1 MTSEELEAIEERST
15 KATPGPNLVRY
26 SLGGGRSLLDNGRER
41 KLVADY
47 YHEED
52 REFYH
57 NALTDIP
64 RLLDHIKFLESRIPR
79 WIPVSE
85 KVPEANSRVLICTN
99 SGWEDVGYVSFH
111 EDSISFYKDMHCK
124 VRIYGITH
132 WMTLPE
138 GPEPGA

>member
-1 MTSEELEAIEERST
+1 MTSEELKEIEERCN
-15 KATPGPNLVRY
+15 KATPGPNLIRY

-47 YHEED
+47 YNEED

-85 KVPEANSRVLICTN
+85 
-99 SGWEDVGYVSFH
+99 
-111 EDSISFYKDMHCK
+111 
-124 VRIYGITH
+124 
-132 WMTLPE
+132 TLPE
-138 GPEPGA
+138 PNSRILVCTHSGWKDVAYVSPYEGSIHQASAGGEAPNPLADPGGGLSST